1 MWILF
6 YLIIKTKLWWI
17 NALAVRRGGGRRGEN
32 AYTSASVIGAKRW
45 VGWKRGRNAPP
56 YFLCHSEVHRLNYS
70 YELICVNRRSYYK
83 NPHKYFLRWRSVER
97 PLRSHLLEYRRK
109 SGAIFGAKLS
119 SNDARAAVA
128 EDLGIGS
135 LSSGVQA
142 LCWRNTDA
150 RYCCGSHTKHIRWSL
165 SKPFKNNHHC
175 HQDGLVR
182 ISSIKSACKIVD
194 HSREFGGRV
203 VCHSEKCPGSSGICN
218 RSV

>member
-6 YLIIKTKLWWI
+6 YLIMQTKLWWI
-17 NALAVRRGGGRRGEN
+17 NALAVRRGGRRGEN

-70 YELICVNRRSYYK
+70 YELICVNRLHTIK
-83 NPHKYFLRWRSVER
+83 NPHKSFLRWRSVER

-203 VCHSEKCPGSSGICN
+203 VCHSEKCPGSLGICN